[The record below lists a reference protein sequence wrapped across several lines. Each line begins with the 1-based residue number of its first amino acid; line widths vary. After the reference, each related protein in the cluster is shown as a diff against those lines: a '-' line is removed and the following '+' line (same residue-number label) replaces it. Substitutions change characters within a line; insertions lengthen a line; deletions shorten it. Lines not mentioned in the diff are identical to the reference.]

1 MAPYNHAVFLKPSS
15 DSDNFYNTE
24 LKVLL
29 GSRLQ
34 IGGEIEFIPAHR
46 ALLVYLSILESHQKT
61 LIRECLGPKRKMGLV
76 LMPHLTN
83 TSQASLEINTDP
95 DARAPVS
102 QEPHRVTKSL
112 SLQCVALCLHL
123 LPSGGFSLLLFLL
136 LLQYQ
141 IFLLVPTQY

>member
-1 MAPYNHAVFLKPSS
+1 MAPYSHAVFLKPSS

-34 IGGEIEFIPAHR
+34 IGGVIELVPAHR

-76 LMPHLTN
+76 FMPHLTN
-83 TSQASLEINTDP
+83 TSSLEINTDP

-102 QEPHRVTKSL
+102 QEPHRSTKSL

-123 LPSGGFSLLLFLL
+123 LPSGRFSLLLFLL
-136 LLQYQ
+136 LFQ
-141 IFLLVPTQY
+141 